1 MVTRSHDVRK
11 MCIIFP
17 NAVFFFDL
25 YLFLPQEK
33 FTPHSLTHSNSEAKK
48 KDSLG
53 KKYTDITHSLD
64 FHSILDENVTY
75 ANFSRKEKNTV
86 HSLD

>member
-1 MVTRSHDVRK
+1 MVTHSLDVRK

-33 FTPHSLTHSNSEAKK
+33 VTPHPLTQIQRQKKIQLGERNTLILFTHSVLDEMSYMQTFPE
-48 KDSLG
+48 
-53 KKYTDITHSLD
+53 KKYGTFGGLG
-64 FHSILDENVTY
+64 LQ
-75 ANFSRKEKNTV
+75 
-86 HSLD
+86 